1 MQASVGTGPAEV
13 PAAKGRVIVRRPLE
27 EVFAFVADFENEP
40 RWKPGLVLE
49 VERLSPSGQGVGTK
63 YREVL
68 SAAGE
73 RVEQT
78 FEVTEYEP
86 NLRIGFVAEASGTR
100 GLYEVEPVAEGT
112 MLTFTVRPRRSGLS
126 KVLEPLRARQA
137 GERLQPEL
145 DRLRDL
151 LERPASA

>member
-1 MQASVGTGPAEV
+1 
-13 PAAKGRVIVRRPLE
+13 
-27 EVFAFVADFENEP
+27 
-40 RWKPGLVLE
+40 
-49 VERLSPSGQGVGTK
+49 
-63 YREVL
+63 
-68 SAAGE
+68 
-73 RVEQT
+73 
-78 FEVTEYEP
+78 
-86 NLRIGFVAEASGTR
+86 
-100 GLYEVEPVAEGT
+100 